1 MENQSALD
9 ARLWA
14 AIRALHADF
23 GAGAADVELSEFVPT
38 RWRWAGIFDQSAAYL
53 SDRLERLG
61 APCTSGLECTAGSA
75 RAHGRGDHGDSAE
88 HLARQ
93 PPDRVNAL
101 RCLSTCQ
108 RGAKRGDFLRIPNH
122 TGRVATG
129 LQHSGRERVGQ
140 RRSEKSAGE
149 HGDGRKSIPARFGSA
164 GAESSALAA
173 ESGRDRPALRQWL
186 PANLDAGVGTGF
198 RRPHGGCWVCWNIGI
213 STSQN
218 VISKRVSRSGFGIC
232 AIYKLRR

>member
-23 GAGAADVELSEFVPT
+23 GAGAAHVELSEFVPT
-38 RWRWAGIFDQSAAYL
+38 LWRWAEIFDQSAAYL

-61 APCTSGLECTAGSA
+61 APSASGLECASGTAC
-75 RAHGRGDHGDSAE
+75 AHGRSDHGDSAE

-93 PPDRVNAL
+93 PSDRVNAL
-101 RCLSTCQ
+101 RCLSARQ

-164 GAESSALAA
+164 GAESPALAS

-186 PANLDAGVGTGF
+186 LADLDTGAGTGF
-198 RRPHGGCWVCWNIGI
+198 RRPHGRYRVCWNIGI

-218 VISKRVSRSGFGIC
+218 VISERVSRSGCGIF
-232 AIYKLRR
+232 AVYKLRR